1 MFYPCN
7 SFLWL
12 LSYFYDVNTQSS
24 QSMDTSSIK
33 QYTSQSCA
41 SQLQSQSAPTTAG
54 GCNGAVKPRVRAR
67 RGQATDPHSIAER
80 VSTLLLLLL
89 STSGIRIH
97 ALYSHNHVPNQLN
110 YSCGTSTLLFIII

>member
-1 MFYPCN
+1 
-7 SFLWL
+7 
-12 LSYFYDVNTQSS
+12 
-24 QSMDTSSIK
+24 MDTSSIK

-41 SQLQSQSAPTTAG
+41 SQLQSAPTTAG

-80 VSTLLLLLL
+80 VSTLLLLL

-97 ALYSHNHVPNQLN
+97 TLYSHNHVPNQLN
-110 YSCGTSTLLFIII
+110 YSCGTSSLLFIII